1 MTNPLRL
8 LSSRVLIIDD
18 EAANVLLLER
28 LLEQLGYNNIESHTN
43 PEEALPRILNPNVD
57 LVLLDIQMPQL
68 SGFDILE
75 SIRENKHENEFR
87 PVMVLTADAT
97 PSTKRKALALGADDF
112 LTKPF
117 EAYEVALRV
126 KNLLRTRLLYK
137 ELQLENDLLEQRV
150 LERTRDLE
158 EVQLEVVDRLGLA
171 TEYRDDDTKAH
182 TGRVGEM
189 ASKVAS
195 ALGLSERFI
204 RLVRLAAPLH
214 DIGKIGISD
223 LILLKAGKL
232 TDDEYDSMKKHC
244 EIGASILS
252 GSKSEIL
259 QLAQEIAI
267 SHHER
272 WDGRGYPQR
281 LTGDDIPLSG
291 RIVSVV
297 DVFDALTHERTY
309 KKAWS
314 VEDALAEIQRNAGTQ
329 FDPKIVDALMSLFP
343 AQQYK
348 IAA

>member
-1 MTNPLRL
+1 VTNPIRL
-8 LSSRVLIIDD
+8 LSSRILVLDD
-18 EAANVLLLER
+18 EPANVLLLER
-28 LLEQLGYNNIESHTN
+28 LLEQLGYNNVESFTN
-43 PEEALPRILNPNVD
+43 PEEALPRILNQNVD
-57 LVLLDIQMPQL
+57 LVMLDIQMPGT

-75 SIRENKHENEFR
+75 KIRESKQENEFR
-87 PVMVLTADAT
+87 PVMILTADAT
-97 PSTKRKALALGADDF
+97 SSTKRKALALGADDF

-126 KNLLRTRLLYK
+126 KNLLRTRLMYK
-137 ELQLENDLLEQRV
+137 ELTLENDLLEQRV
-150 LERTRDLE
+150 LARTKELE

-189 ASKVAS
+189 ASKLAK
-195 ALGLSERFI
+195 AMELPPRIAHL
-204 RLVRLAAPLH
+204 LRLAAPLH

-223 LILLKAGKL
+223 LILLKEGKL
-232 TDDEYDSMKKHC
+232 TDEEYETMKKHC

-272 WDGRGYPQR
+272 WDGRGYPNQ
-281 LTGDDIPLSG
+281 LSGEEIPLSG

-309 KKAWS
+309 KKAWP
-314 VEDALAEIQRNAGTQ
+314 VEEALMEIKKNSGTQ
-329 FDPKIVDALMSLFP
+329 FDPSIVKALLTLFP
-343 AQQYK
+343 SHLEK
-348 IAA
+348 LAA

>member
-8 LSSRVLIIDD
+8 LSSRILIVDD
-18 EAANVLLLER
+18 EPANVLLLER
-28 LLEQLGYNNIESHTN
+28 LLEQLGYNNIETYTS
-43 PEEALPRILNPNVD
+43 PLEALPRILHQNVD

-68 SGFDILE
+68 TGFEILE
-75 SIRENKHENEFR
+75 KIRDNKSENEFR

-97 PSTKRKALALGADDF
+97 ASTKRKALALGAEDF

-126 KNLLRTRLLYK
+126 KNLLRTRQLYK
-137 ELQLENDLLEQRV
+137 EISLENDLLEQRV
-150 LERTRDLE
+150 RERTQELE
-158 EVQLEVVDRLGLA
+158 EVQLEIVDRLGLA

-182 TGRVGEM
+182 TGRVGDM
-189 ASKVAS
+189 ASQVAS
-195 ALGLSERFI
+195 AMGLPQKFVQ
-204 RLVRLAAPLH
+204 LLRLAAPLH

-232 TDDEYDSMKKHC
+232 TDEEFSTMKKHT

-272 WDGRGYPQR
+272 WDGRGYPHR
-281 LTGDDIPLSG
+281 LSGDNIPLSG

-309 KKAWS
+309 KKAWPLG
-314 VEDALAEIQRNAGTQ
+314 EALEEIERNAGTQ
-329 FDPKIVDALMSLFP
+329 FDPRVVDALLTLFP
-343 AQQYK
+343 EYRKK

>member
-1 MTNPLRL
+1 M
-8 LSSRVLIIDD
+8 DD
-18 EAANVLLLER
+18 EPANVLLLER
-28 LLEQLGYNNIESHTN
+28 LLQQLGYNNLESFTS
-43 PEEALPRILNPNVD
+43 PTEAISRILNPNVD
-57 LVLLDIQMPQL
+57 LVLLDIQMPSI

-75 SIRENKHENEFR
+75 QIRESRQENEFR
-87 PVMVLTADAT
+87 PVMILTADAT
-97 PSTKRKALALGADDF
+97 PATKRKALALGADDF

-137 ELQLENDLLEQRV
+137 EISLENDLLEQRV
-150 LERTRDLE
+150 RERTKELE

-182 TGRVGEM
+182 TVRVGEL
-189 ASKVAS
+189 ASNLAT
-195 ALGLSERFI
+195 AMGLSPRFSH
-204 RLVRLAAPLH
+204 LLRLAAPLH

-223 LILLKAGKL
+223 LILLKEGKL
-232 TDDEYDSMKKHC
+232 TDEEYETMKKHC

-272 WDGRGYPQR
+272 WDGRGYPNK
-281 LTGDDIPLSG
+281 LSGEDIPLSG

-297 DVFDALTHERTY
+297 DVFDALTHERSY
-309 KKAWS
+309 KKAWPI
-314 VEDALAEIQRNAGTQ
+314 EDALEEIQRNAGTQ
-329 FDPKIVDALMSLFP
+329 FDPQIVQALMTLYPSQKL
-343 AQQYK
+343 K

>member
-8 LSSRVLIIDD
+8 SSSRIAIVDD
-18 EAANVLLLER
+18 ESANVLLLER
-28 LLEQLGYNNIESHTN
+28 LLIQLGYNNIESFTN
-43 PEEALPRILNPNVD
+43 PEEALTRILDPNVD
-57 LVLLDIQMPQL
+57 LVLLDIQMPRF

-75 SIRENKHENEFR
+75 KIRENSLDNEFR

-97 PSTKRKALALGADDF
+97 PATKRKALALGADDF

-126 KNLLRTRLLYK
+126 KNLLRTRQLYK
-137 ELQLENDLLEQRV
+137 ELTLENDLLEQRV
-150 LERTRDLE
+150 LERTKDLE
-158 EVQLEVVDRLGLA
+158 AVQIEIVDRLGLA

-182 TGRVGEM
+182 TVRVGEL
-189 ASKVAS
+189 ASNLARTLDLPEKFVH
-195 ALGLSERFI
+195 LI
-204 RLVRLAAPLH
+204 RLAAPLH

-223 LILLKAGKL
+223 LILLKEGKL
-232 TDDEYDSMKKHC
+232 TDDEYNTMKKHC

-252 GSKSEIL
+252 GSNSEIL

-272 WDGRGYPQR
+272 WDGRGYPNN
-281 LTGDDIPLSG
+281 LSGEDIPLAG

-314 VEDALAEIQRNAGTQ
+314 VEDAIAEIRKNAGTQ
-329 FDPKIVDALMSLFP
+329 FDPTIVTALLTLFP
-343 AQQYK
+343 FIDQR

>member
-8 LSSRVLIIDD
+8 LSSRILIVDD
-18 EAANVLLLER
+18 EPANVLLLER
-28 LLEQLGYNNIESHTN
+28 LLQQLGYNNLESYTD
-43 PEEALPRILNPNVD
+43 PVEAMPRILNPDVD
-57 LVLLDIQMPQL
+57 LILLDIQMPQM
-68 SGFDILE
+68 SGFEVIEEL
-75 SIRENKHENEFR
+75 RENRVETEFR

-97 PSTKRKALALGADDF
+97 SATKRKALALGADDF

-137 ELQLENDLLEQRV
+137 ELSLENDLLELRV
-150 LERTRDLE
+150 RERTMDLE

-189 ASKVAS
+189 ASKLAR
-195 ALGLSERFI
+195 AMGLPDGFAH
-204 RLVRLAAPLH
+204 LLRLAAPLH
-214 DIGKIGISD
+214 DLGKIGISD
-223 LILLKAGKL
+223 LILLKEGKL
-232 TDDEYDSMKKHC
+232 TDEEYETMKKHC

-272 WDGRGYPQR
+272 WDGRGYPNQIS
-281 LTGDDIPLSG
+281 GEAIPLSG

-297 DVFDALTHERTY
+297 DVYDALTHERTY
-309 KKAWS
+309 KRAWPI
-314 VEDALAEIQRNAGTQ
+314 EDALHEIKKNSGTQ
-329 FDPKIVDALMSLFP
+329 FDPAIVDALMTLFP
-343 AQQYK
+343 HIELK
-348 IAA
+348 LAA

>member
-8 LSSRVLIIDD
+8 LSSRILIVDD
-18 EAANVLLLER
+18 EPANVLLLER
-28 LLEQLGYNNIESHTN
+28 LLEQLGYNNIETYTS
-43 PEEALPRILNPNVD
+43 PLEALPRILHQNVD

-68 SGFDILE
+68 TGFEVLE
-75 SIRENKHENEFR
+75 KIRDSKSENEFR

-97 PSTKRKALALGADDF
+97 ASTKRKALALGAEDF

-126 KNLLRTRLLYK
+126 KNLLRTRQLYK
-137 ELQLENDLLEQRV
+137 EISLENDLLEQRV
-150 LERTRDLE
+150 KERTQELE
-158 EVQLEVVDRLGLA
+158 EVQLEIVDRLGLA

-182 TGRVGEM
+182 TGRVGDM
-189 ASKVAS
+189 ASQVAN
-195 ALGLSERFI
+195 AMGLPQKFVQ
-204 RLVRLAAPLH
+204 LLRLAAPLH

-232 TDDEYDSMKKHC
+232 TDEEFATMKKHT

-272 WDGRGYPQR
+272 WDGRGYPHQLR
-281 LTGDDIPLSG
+281 GDDIPLSG

-309 KKAWS
+309 KKAWPI
-314 VEDALAEIQRNAGTQ
+314 EEALEEIERNAGTQ
-329 FDPKIVDALMSLFP
+329 FDPRVVQALLTLFP
-343 AQQYK
+343 EYRQK

>member
-8 LSSRVLIIDD
+8 LSSRILIVDD
-18 EAANVLLLER
+18 EPANVLLLER
-28 LLEQLGYNNIESHTN
+28 LLEQLGYNNLESYTN
-43 PEEALPRILNPNVD
+43 PQEALPRLLNPNVD
-57 LVLLDIQMPQL
+57 LVLLDIQMPHV
-68 SGFDILE
+68 SGFDVLDK
-75 SIRENKHENEFR
+75 IRETKQENEFR
-87 PVMVLTADAT
+87 PVMILTADAT

-126 KNLLRTRLLYK
+126 KNLLRTRLMYI
-137 ELQLENDLLEQRV
+137 EMTLENDLLEQRV
-150 LERTRDLE
+150 LERTKELE

-189 ASKVAS
+189 ASKLAR
-195 ALGLSERFI
+195 AMDLPARFSH
-204 RLVRLAAPLH
+204 LLRLAAPLH

-223 LILLKAGKL
+223 LILLKEGKL
-232 TDDEYDSMKKHC
+232 TDEEYETMKKHC

-272 WDGRGYPQR
+272 WDGRGYPNK
-281 LTGDDIPLSG
+281 LSGEDIPLSG

-297 DVFDALTHERTY
+297 DVFDALTHERSY
-309 KKAWS
+309 KRAWS
-314 VEDALAEIQRNAGTQ
+314 IEGALEEISKNAGTQ
-329 FDPKIVDALMSLFP
+329 FDPEIVKALLTLFP
-343 AQQYK
+343 AQLEK
-348 IAA
+348 LAA

>member
-1 MTNPLRL
+1 MTNPIRL
-8 LSSRVLIIDD
+8 LSSRILIVDD
-18 EAANVLLLER
+18 EPANVLLLER
-28 LLEQLGYNNIESHTN
+28 LLEQLGYNNIETYTS
-43 PEEALPRILNPNVD
+43 PVEALPRILDQTVD

-68 SGFDILE
+68 TGFEILE
-75 SIRENKHENEFR
+75 QIRDHKNENEFR

-97 PSTKRKALALGADDF
+97 ASTKRKALALGAEDF

-126 KNLLRTRLLYK
+126 KNLLRTRQLYK
-137 ELQLENDLLEQRV
+137 EISLENDLLEQRV
-150 LERTRDLE
+150 KERTRDLE
-158 EVQLEVVDRLGLA
+158 EVQLEIVDRLGLA

-182 TGRVGEM
+182 TARVGDM
-189 ASKVAS
+189 ASQLAS
-195 ALGLSERFI
+195 ALGLSPKFVS
-204 RLVRLAAPLH
+204 LLRLAAPLH

-223 LILLKAGKL
+223 LILLKEGKL
-232 TDDEYDSMKKHC
+232 TPEEFETMKKHT

-272 WDGRGYPQR
+272 WDGRGYPNQ
-281 LTGDDIPLSG
+281 LQGEQIPLSG

-309 KKAWS
+309 KKAWPI
-314 VEDALAEIQRNAGTQ
+314 EDALDEIEKNAGSQ
-329 FDPKIVDALMSLFP
+329 FDPVIVDALLALFSEYRMP
-343 AQQYK
+343 R
-348 IAA
+348 AA

>member
-8 LSSRVLIIDD
+8 LSSRILIVDD

-68 SGFDILE
+68 NGFEILE

-150 LERTRDLE
+150 RERTRDLE

-195 ALGLSERFI
+195 ALNLPARFVQ
-204 RLVRLAAPLH
+204 LVRLAAPLH

-232 TDDEYDSMKKHC
+232 TDEEYDSMKKHC

-272 WDGRGYPQR
+272 WDGRGYPNK
-281 LTGDDIPLSG
+281 LAGDDIPLSG

-297 DVFDALTHERTY
+297 DVFDALTHKRTY

-314 VEDALAEIQRNAGTQ
+314 VEDSLAEIQKNAGTQ
-329 FDPKIVDALMSLFP
+329 FDPKVVDALMSLFP
-343 AQQYK
+343 AQQHK

>member
-1 MTNPLRL
+1 MTNPIRL
-8 LSSRVLIIDD
+8 LSSRILIVDD
-18 EAANVLLLER
+18 EPANVLLLER
-28 LLEQLGYNNIESHTN
+28 LLEQLGYNNLESYTD
-43 PEEALPRILNPNVD
+43 PQEALPRLLNSSVD
-57 LVLLDIQMPQL
+57 LVLLDIQMPNV

-75 SIRENKHENEFR
+75 KIRDNKHENEFR

-126 KNLLRTRLLYK
+126 KNLLRTRLMYK
-137 ELQLENDLLEQRV
+137 EMTLENDLLEQRV
-150 LERTRDLE
+150 LARTKELE

-189 ASKVAS
+189 ASRLAKAMELPS
-195 ALGLSERFI
+195 RFSH
-204 RLVRLAAPLH
+204 LLRLAAPLH

-223 LILLKAGKL
+223 LILLKEGKL
-232 TDDEYDSMKKHC
+232 TDEEYETMKKHC

-272 WDGRGYPQR
+272 WDGRGYPNQ
-281 LTGDDIPLSG
+281 LSGEDIPLSG

-309 KKAWS
+309 KKAWPI
-314 VEDALAEIQRNAGTQ
+314 EEALMEIKKNSGTQ
-329 FDPKIVDALMSLFP
+329 FDPTIVNALLTLFP
-343 AQQYK
+343 SQLAK
-348 IAA
+348 MAA

>member
-1 MTNPLRL
+1 
-8 LSSRVLIIDD
+8 LIVDD
-18 EAANVLLLER
+18 EPANVLLLER
-28 LLEQLGYNNIESHTN
+28 LLEQLGYNNIETYTS
-43 PEEALPRILNPNVD
+43 PLEALPRILHQNVD

-68 SGFDILE
+68 TGFEVLE
-75 SIRENKHENEFR
+75 KIRDSKSENEFR

-97 PSTKRKALALGADDF
+97 ASTKRKALALGAEDF

-126 KNLLRTRLLYK
+126 KNLLRTRQLYK
-137 ELQLENDLLEQRV
+137 EISLENDLLEQRV
-150 LERTRDLE
+150 KERTQELE
-158 EVQLEVVDRLGLA
+158 EVQLEIVDRLGLA

-182 TGRVGEM
+182 TGRVGDM
-189 ASKVAS
+189 ASQVAN
-195 ALGLSERFI
+195 AMGLPQKFVQ
-204 RLVRLAAPLH
+204 LLRLAAPLH

-232 TDDEYDSMKKHC
+232 TDEEFATMKKHT

-272 WDGRGYPQR
+272 WDGRGYPHQLR
-281 LTGDDIPLSG
+281 GDDIPLSG

-309 KKAWS
+309 KKAWPI
-314 VEDALAEIQRNAGTQ
+314 EEALEEIERNAGTQ
-329 FDPKIVDALMSLFP
+329 FDPRVVQALLTLFP
-343 AQQYK
+343 EYRQK

>member
-1 MTNPLRL
+1 
-8 LSSRVLIIDD
+8 
-18 EAANVLLLER
+18 
-28 LLEQLGYNNIESHTN
+28 
-43 PEEALPRILNPNVD
+43 
-57 LVLLDIQMPQL
+57 MPQL
-68 SGFDILE
+68 NGFEILE

-150 LERTRDLE
+150 RERTRDLE

-195 ALGLSERFI
+195 ALNLPARFVQ
-204 RLVRLAAPLH
+204 LVRLAAPLH

-232 TDDEYDSMKKHC
+232 TDEEYDSMKKHC

-272 WDGRGYPQR
+272 WDGRGYPNK
-281 LTGDDIPLSG
+281 LAGDDIPLSG

-297 DVFDALTHERTY
+297 DVFDALTHKRTY

-314 VEDALAEIQRNAGTQ
+314 VEDSLAEIQKNAGTQ
-329 FDPKIVDALMSLFP
+329 FDPKVVDALMSLFP
-343 AQQYK
+343 AQQHK

>member
-8 LSSRVLIIDD
+8 LSSRILIVDD
-18 EAANVLLLER
+18 EPANVLLLER
-28 LLEQLGYNNIESHTN
+28 LLEQLGYNNIETYTS
-43 PEEALPRILNPNVD
+43 PLEALPRILHQNVD

-68 SGFDILE
+68 TGFEILE
-75 SIRENKHENEFR
+75 KIRDNKSENEFR

-97 PSTKRKALALGADDF
+97 ASTKRKALALGAEDF

-126 KNLLRTRLLYK
+126 KNLLRTRQLYK
-137 ELQLENDLLEQRV
+137 EISLENDLLEQRV
-150 LERTRDLE
+150 RERTQELE
-158 EVQLEVVDRLGLA
+158 EVQLEIVDRLGLA

-182 TGRVGEM
+182 TGRVGDM
-189 ASKVAS
+189 ASQVAN
-195 ALGLSERFI
+195 AMGLPQKFVQ
-204 RLVRLAAPLH
+204 LLRLAAPLH

-232 TDDEYDSMKKHC
+232 TDEEFATMKKHT

-272 WDGRGYPQR
+272 WDGRGYPHR
-281 LTGDDIPLSG
+281 LSGHDIPLSG

-309 KKAWS
+309 KKAWPLG
-314 VEDALAEIQRNAGTQ
+314 EALEEIERNAGTQ
-329 FDPKIVDALMSLFP
+329 FDPRVVDALLTLFP
-343 AQQYK
+343 EYRKK

>member
-1 MTNPLRL
+1 MRL
-8 LSSRVLIIDD
+8 LSSRILIVDD
-18 EAANVLLLER
+18 EPANVLLLER
-28 LLEQLGYNNIESHTN
+28 LLEQLGYNNLESFTN
-43 PEEALPRILNPNVD
+43 PEEALPRLLNSNVD
-57 LVLLDIQMPQL
+57 LVLLDIQMPNV
-68 SGFDILE
+68 SGFDVLE
-75 SIRENKHENEFR
+75 KIRDNKQENEFR
-87 PVMVLTADAT
+87 PVMILTADAT

-126 KNLLRTRLLYK
+126 KNLLRTRLMYK
-137 ELQLENDLLEQRV
+137 EMTLENDLLEQRV
-150 LERTRDLE
+150 LARTKELE

-189 ASKVAS
+189 ASKLAK
-195 ALGLSERFI
+195 AMDLPPRFSH
-204 RLVRLAAPLH
+204 LLRLAAPLH

-223 LILLKAGKL
+223 LILLKEGKL
-232 TDDEYDSMKKHC
+232 TDEEYETMKKHC

-272 WDGRGYPQR
+272 WDGRGYPNQ
-281 LTGDDIPLSG
+281 LSGEDIPLSG

-309 KKAWS
+309 KKAWPI
-314 VEDALAEIQRNAGTQ
+314 EEALMEIKKNSGTQ
-329 FDPKIVDALMSLFP
+329 FDPTIVKALMTLFP
-343 AQQYK
+343 SQLAK